1 MINVAFCID
10 DDFAPYLAVSVMSL
24 LANTQS
30 QVSISIIGNLSESVR
45 QSLYTLENE
54 TTTINF
60 VTHDINI
67 PHNELS
73 DRYKGR
79 LNSITFVRYALA
91 EILPDLEKVIYLD
104 ADILVTGDIE
114 ALWVAPLNEQ
124 VVGVV
129 EDHSLMSQHRPKTM
143 GLLSEAYF
151 NAGVMVIDLVK
162 WRARDT
168 FVRLLNIHSSKT
180 QWEYNDQDVL
190 NKVLDREV
198 HYLDAKF
205 NAQTYTL
212 NHQLVDTPVVVH
224 FTGQEKPW
232 HLSSTH
238 PFTDSYRTFYETV
251 PFSNNVLMLF
261 LDREDHLVLESLNKE
276 CGDGGGVIV
285 WGAGAR
291 GRRIIKAIEK
301 KFPTIVINQVVDTYL
316 MGECFSYPIVSPEEM
331 TIEAIDAVI
340 VATLP
345 NKQDIRNLLRDKP
358 LTVI

>member
-10 DDFAPYLAVSVMSL
+10 DDFAPYLAVSIMSL

-30 QVSISIIGNLSESVR
+30 HVSISIIGNLSESVK

-54 TTTINF
+54 TTTIHF
-60 VTHDINI
+60 VAHDVNI
-67 PHNELS
+67 PHSELS
-73 DRYKGR
+73 DRYQGR

-91 EILPDLEKVIYLD
+91 EILPDLDRVIYLD
-104 ADILVTGDIE
+104 ADVLVTGDLS
-114 ALWVAPLNEQ
+114 ALWETLLYDHVA
-124 VVGVV
+124 GVV
-129 EDHSLMSQHRPKTM
+129 EDHSLMSQRRPTTL
-143 GLLSEAYF
+143 GLLSSYYF
-151 NAGVMVIDLVK
+151 NAGVMLIDLVK
-162 WRARDT
+162 WRERDT
-168 FVRLLNIHSSKT
+168 FVRLLHIHNSKT

-238 PFTDSYRTFYETV
+238 PFTASYRTFYKNV
-251 PFSNNVLMLF
+251 PFSNNALTLF
-261 LDREDHLVLESLNKE
+261 LDREDRSMLENLKKE
-276 CGDGGGVIV
+276 WGTGGSVIV

-291 GRRIIKAIEK
+291 GRRIIKAIEQE
-301 KFPTIVINQVVDTYL
+301 FPAIEIKQVVDSYL
-316 MGECFSYPIVSPEEM
+316 VGECFSYPIVSPEKM
-331 TIEAIDAVI
+331 TIEAVDAVV

-345 NKQDIRNLLRDKP
+345 NKQEIKNLLRGKA